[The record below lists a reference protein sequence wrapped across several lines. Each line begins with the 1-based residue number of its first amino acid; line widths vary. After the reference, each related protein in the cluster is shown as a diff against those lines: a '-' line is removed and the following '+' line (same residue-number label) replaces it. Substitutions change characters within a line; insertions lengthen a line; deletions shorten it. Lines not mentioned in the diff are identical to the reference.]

1 MNSLAAPPPPT
12 FAVMLRS
19 MTGFGRAEGSIN
31 GKKITVELRSLN
43 SKGLDLML
51 KLPSLYREKE
61 TELRQW
67 ANERIVRGKVDVY
80 IGAEDAQT
88 EKRTTF
94 DIALV
99 KQYHE
104 ELVTLKQAVA
114 PRSDT
119 DLLGIVLRMPD
130 VSRTTRDEL
139 DEAEWAQVKQLLDEA
154 LRAFQ
159 AFRAAEGLQLFN
171 ELASRVGSIGALL
184 SEVEPLDAARA
195 TRTRERLLAKVAEL
209 RTEVDKDRFEQELVY
224 YLDKMDVT
232 EEKMRLRTHCNY
244 FLETAKAEEQQGR
257 KLGFIAQE
265 IGREVNTL
273 GSKANDAPIQQ
284 LVVRMKDEL
293 EKIKEQ
299 VLNVL

>member
-1 MNSLAAPPPPT
+1 
-12 FAVMLRS
+12 

-80 IGAEDAQT
+80 IGVEEALTA
-88 EKRTTF
+88 KRTTF
-94 DIALV
+94 DVALV

-104 ELVTLKQAVA
+104 ELIVLKQAVA

-139 DEAEWAQVKQLLDEA
+139 DETEWEQVKQLLDEA

-171 ELASRVGSIGALL
+171 ELASRVNSIVALL
-184 SEVEPLDAARA
+184 DAVEPLDTARA
-195 TRTRERLLAKVAEL
+195 TRTRERLLAKLEEVKA
-209 RTEVDKDRFEQELVY
+209 TVDKDRFEQELVY
-224 YLDKMDVT
+224 YLDKMDVA

-244 FLETAKAEEQQGR
+244 FLTTAKEEEQQGR
-257 KLGFIAQE
+257 KLGFISQE

-273 GSKANDAPIQQ
+273 GSKANDADIQQ

>member
-1 MNSLAAPPPPT
+1 
-12 FAVMLRS
+12 MLRS

-80 IGAEDAQT
+80 IGVEEALTA
-88 EKRTTF
+88 KRTTF
-94 DIALV
+94 DVALV

-104 ELVTLKQAVA
+104 ELIVLKQAVA

-139 DEAEWAQVKQLLDEA
+139 DETEWEQVKQLLDEA

-171 ELASRVGSIGALL
+171 ELASRVNSIVALL
-184 SEVEPLDAARA
+184 DAVEPLDTARA
-195 TRTRERLLAKVAEL
+195 TRTRERLLAKLEEVKA
-209 RTEVDKDRFEQELVY
+209 TVDKDRFEQELVY
-224 YLDKMDVT
+224 YLDKMDVA

-244 FLETAKAEEQQGR
+244 FLTTAKEEEQQGR
-257 KLGFIAQE
+257 KLGFISQE

-273 GSKANDAPIQQ
+273 GSKANDADIQQ

>member
-1 MNSLAAPPPPT
+1 
-12 FAVMLRS
+12 MLRS

-80 IGAEDAQT
+80 IGVEEALTA
-88 EKRTTF
+88 KRTTF
-94 DIALV
+94 DVALV

-104 ELVTLKQAVA
+104 ELIVLKQAVA

-130 VSRTTRDEL
+130 VTRITRDEL

-171 ELASRVGSIGALL
+171 ELAARVNSIVVLL
-184 SEVEPLDAARA
+184 DAVEPLDTARA
-195 TRTRERLLAKVAEL
+195 ARTRERLLAKLEEL
-209 RTEVDKDRFEQELVY
+209 KAAVEKDRFEQELVY
-224 YLDKMDVT
+224 YLDKMDVA

-244 FLETAKAEEQQGR
+244 FLTTAKEEEQQGR

-273 GSKANDAPIQQ
+273 GSKANDAEIQQ